1 MTVLPRWTLAQRTLV
16 LPEERL
22 PWPATMLMG
31 AQHLVA
37 MSGSTVVGPLLM
49 GFDPNLAILF
59 SGIGTL
65 IFLLC
70 TGGRVPSYLGSSFS
84 FIAVIVAV
92 TGYAGSGPNPDIGPA
107 LGGIIACGALY
118 ALIGLI
124 VTLTDTAWI
133 ERLMPPVVT
142 GAIGAAIG
150 LNLAPVAVKGTQGSG
165 PHVAVALTTLVA
177 VALASSVGP
186 VLARRMS
193 ILTGIAVGYGLVLIL
208 GNGLGLLPAI
218 AYAELAAAP
227 WLGWPAFRSP
237 TLDLS
242 AVLLIAPVAI
252 ILVAENLGHIK
263 AIGVMTGRNLDP
275 LIGRA
280 FIGDGVATMISG
292 AGGGTGVTT
301 YVENMGVMA
310 ITRVYSSLVFV
321 AAALFA
327 IGLGFSPKFGA
338 LLRTVPAPVLGG
350 LSVAVFGLIAGA
362 MVRVWVDNQ
371 VDFSQPRNL
380 FTVGTALIFGAGNF
394 SLAFGSFAI
403 GGIGTSTLAAIGM
416 YQLMSAVAARAP
428 SPGP

>member
-1 MTVLPRWTLAQRTLV
+1 MTVLPRWTLAERTLI

-84 FIAVIVAV
+84 FIAVIIAV
-92 TGYAGSGPNPDIGPA
+92 TGYAGSGSNPDIGPA

-165 PHVAVALTTLVA
+165 PHVAVALTTLIA

-208 GNGLGLLPAI
+208 GNGLGLLPAV

-237 TLDLS
+237 TFDLS

-275 LIGRA
+275 LIGRG

-327 IGLGFSPKFGA
+327 IALGFSPKFGA
-338 LLRTVPAPVLGG
+338 LLRTVPAPVIAG

-362 MVRVWVDNQ
+362 MVRVWVDNR

-416 YQLMSAVAARAP
+416 YQLLSAVAAREP
-428 SPGP
+428 PER

>member
-22 PWPATMLMG
+22 PWPATGLMG

-59 SGIGTL
+59 SGVGTL

-92 TGYAGSGPNPDIGPA
+92 TGYTGSGPNPDIGPA

-124 VTLTDTAWI
+124 VTLTDTGWI

-150 LNLAPVAVKGTQGSG
+150 LNLAPVAVKGIQGSG
-165 PHVAVALTTLVA
+165 PHLAVALTTLVA
-177 VALASSVGP
+177 VALASSIGP

-208 GNGLGLLPAI
+208 GNGLALLPAI
-218 AYAELAAAP
+218 DYAELAAAP
-227 WLGWPAFRSP
+227 WFGWPTFRSP
-237 TLDLS
+237 TFDLP
-242 AVLLIAPVAI
+242 AILLIAPVAI

-275 LIGRA
+275 LIGRG

-362 MVRVWVDNQ
+362 MVRVWVDNR
-371 VDFSQPRNL
+371 VDFAQPRNL

-416 YQLMSAVAARAP
+416 YQLMSAVSAREP
-428 SPGP
+428 STGG

>member
-1 MTVLPRWTLAQRTLV
+1 MTVLPRWTLAERTLI

-84 FIAVIVAV
+84 FIAVIIAV

-165 PHVAVALTTLVA
+165 PHVAVALTTLIA

-237 TLDLS
+237 TFDLS

-275 LIGRA
+275 LIGRG

-327 IGLGFSPKFGA
+327 IALGFSPKFGA
-338 LLRTVPAPVLGG
+338 LLRTVPAPVIAG

-362 MVRVWVDNQ
+362 MVRVWVDNR

-416 YQLMSAVAARAP
+416 YQLLSAVAAREP
-428 SPGP
+428 PER

>member
-237 TLDLS
+237 TFDLS

-275 LIGRA
+275 LIGRG

-362 MVRVWVDNQ
+362 MVRVWVDNR

-416 YQLMSAVAARAP
+416 YQIMSAVAPRAP
-428 SPGP
+428 GP

>member
-237 TLDLS
+237 TFDLS

-275 LIGRA
+275 LIGRG

-362 MVRVWVDNQ
+362 MVRVWVDNR

-416 YQLMSAVAARAP
+416 YQLMSAVAPRVP

>member
-1 MTVLPRWTLAQRTLV
+1 
-16 LPEERL
+16 
-22 PWPATMLMG
+22 
-31 AQHLVA
+31 
-37 MSGSTVVGPLLM
+37 
-49 GFDPNLAILF
+49 
-59 SGIGTL
+59 
-65 IFLLC
+65 
-70 TGGRVPSYLGSSFS
+70 VPSYLGSSFS

-165 PHVAVALTTLVA
+165 PHVAVALLTLIA
-177 VALASSVGP
+177 VALASSLGP

-193 ILTGIAVGYGLVLIL
+193 ILTGIATGYGLVLIL
-208 GNGLGLLPAI
+208 GNGFGLLPAI
-218 AYAELAAAP
+218 DYTELAAAP

-237 TLDLS
+237 TFDLS

-275 LIGRA
+275 LIGRG

-362 MVRVWVDNQ
+362 MVRVWVDNR

-394 SLAFGSFAI
+394 SLTFGSFAI
-403 GGIGTSTLAAIGM
+403 GGIGTSTLAAIVM
-416 YQLMSAVAARAP
+416 YQLMSAVSGREPSAR
-428 SPGP
+428 G

>member
-1 MTVLPRWTLAQRTLV
+1 MSFLPRWTLAERTMV

-22 PWPATMLMG
+22 PWPATALMG

-165 PHVAVALTTLVA
+165 PHVAVALLTLIA

-193 ILTGIAVGYGLVLIL
+193 ILTGIATGYGLVLIL
-208 GNGLGLLPAI
+208 GNGFGLLPAI
-218 AYAELAAAP
+218 DYTELGAAP

-237 TLDLS
+237 TFDLS

-275 LIGRA
+275 LIGRG

-362 MVRVWVDNQ
+362 MVRVWVDNR

-403 GGIGTSTLAAIGM
+403 GGIGTSTLAAIAM
-416 YQLMSAVAARAP
+416 YQLMSAVSGREP
-428 SPGP
+428 STGG

>member
-1 MTVLPRWTLAQRTLV
+1 MSFLPRWTLAERTMV

-22 PWPATMLMG
+22 PWPATALMG

-165 PHVAVALTTLVA
+165 PHVAVALLTLIA
-177 VALASSVGP
+177 VALASAVGP

-193 ILTGIAVGYGLVLIL
+193 ILTGIAIGYGLVLIL
-208 GNGLGLLPAI
+208 GNGFGLLPAI
-218 AYAELAAAP
+218 DYTELAAAP
-227 WLGWPAFRSP
+227 WLGWPAFRSA
-237 TLDLS
+237 TFDLS

-275 LIGRA
+275 LIGRG

-362 MVRVWVDNQ
+362 MVRVWVDNR

-403 GGIGTSTLAAIGM
+403 GGIGTSTLAAIAM
-416 YQLMSAVAARAP
+416 YQLMSAVSGREP
-428 SPGP
+428 SASG

>member
-237 TLDLS
+237 TFDLS

-275 LIGRA
+275 LIGRG

-362 MVRVWVDNQ
+362 MVRVWVDNR

>member
-1 MTVLPRWTLAQRTLV
+1 MTVLPRWTLAERTLI

-70 TGGRVPSYLGSSFS
+70 TSGRVPSYLGSSFS

-92 TGYAGSGPNPDIGPA
+92 TGYTGSGPNPDIGPA

-124 VTLTDTAWI
+124 VTLTDTGWI
-133 ERLMPPVVT
+133 ERMMPPVVT

-165 PHVAVALTTLVA
+165 PHVAVALITLIA

-237 TLDLS
+237 TFDLS
-242 AVLLIAPVAI
+242 AVLLIAPVTI

-275 LIGRA
+275 LIGRG

-350 LSVAVFGLIAGA
+350 LSIAVFGLIAGA
-362 MVRVWVDNQ
+362 MVRVWVDNR

-403 GGIGTSTLAAIGM
+403 GGIGTATLAAIGM
-416 YQLMSAVAARAP
+416 YQLMSAVAAREP
-428 SPGP
+428 PGL

>member
-1 MTVLPRWTLAQRTLV
+1 MTVLPQWTLAERTLI

-84 FIAVIVAV
+84 FIAVIIAV

-165 PHVAVALTTLVA
+165 PHVAVALTTLIA

-237 TLDLS
+237 TFDLS

-275 LIGRA
+275 LIGRG

-327 IGLGFSPKFGA
+327 IALGFSPKFGA
-338 LLRTVPAPVLGG
+338 LLRTVPAPVIAG

-362 MVRVWVDNQ
+362 MVRVWVDNR

-416 YQLMSAVAARAP
+416 YQLLSAVAAREP
-428 SPGP
+428 PER